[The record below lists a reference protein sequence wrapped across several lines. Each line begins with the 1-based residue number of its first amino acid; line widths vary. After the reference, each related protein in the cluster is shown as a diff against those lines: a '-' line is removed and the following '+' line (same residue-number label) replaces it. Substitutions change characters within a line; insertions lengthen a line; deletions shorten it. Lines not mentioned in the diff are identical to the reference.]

1 VARHVRQLT
10 PAHRRLSR
18 FDPLVWLG
26 MAATLVIFA
35 IGFGLVGGDFMLRR
49 SRA

>member
-1 VARHVRQLT
+1 
-10 PAHRRLSR
+10 
-18 FDPLVWLG
+18 